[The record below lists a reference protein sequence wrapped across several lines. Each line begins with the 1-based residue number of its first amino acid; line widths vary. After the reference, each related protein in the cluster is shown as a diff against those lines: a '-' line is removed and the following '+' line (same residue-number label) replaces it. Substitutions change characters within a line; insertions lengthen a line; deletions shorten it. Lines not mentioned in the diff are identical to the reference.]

1 MELKTMIL
9 IILLLYITKN
19 DTINNYTVNK
29 FFKI

>member
-29 FFKI
+29 SFKI